1 MFVKKSSHSILLQ
14 SEASVLTKRG
24 RFYVLQSRIN
34 IITKRGSFF
43 VLQSEASDIKTVFI
57 TKKGSTIYLVAE
69 KLSSRI
75 LEAGFL
81 LQLY

>member
-1 MFVKKSSHSILLQ
+1 MFIKKSSYSILLQ

-43 VLQSEASDIKTVFI
+43 VLQSEASDIKTI
-57 TKKGSTIYLVAE
+57 YYKKGQYNLPGGRKIV
-69 KLSSRI
+69 
-75 LEAGFL
+75 LENS
-81 LQLY
+81 